1 MQQFIQSKIF
11 KVAAAVF
18 GSLFALLLAFAGGVK
33 VGLHKANFS
42 GNFDKHYEENFAGRG
57 GRMDRDDREGRGDQ
71 EGRGMMG
78 GRGGGMMDL
87 GGDFR
92 NGHGTAGDIVSVSG
106 DTVVLKN
113 KDNQEVSIRISNE
126 SIINRGANEI
136 AIGDLKAGDHVVVV
150 SNPGDDG
157 VIAAL
162 IVRVLPSP
170 QSGTVQIQAQT
181 QTQTQGGS
189 QPSDQSQVKIEERS
203 PIQNEV
209 Q

>member
-1 MQQFIQSKIF
+1 MQQLIQSKTF
-11 KVAAAVF
+11 KIAAAVF

-42 GNFDKHYEENFAGRG
+42 GNFNKHYEENFAGRG
-57 GRMDRDDREGRGDQ
+57 RDNDDRGGRGGRGSE

-78 GRGGGMMDL
+78 AQGGGMMDL

-92 NGHGTAGDIVSVSG
+92 NGHGTAGDIVSISG

-113 KDNQEVSIRISNE
+113 KNNQEVSVRISSE
-126 SIINRGANEI
+126 SIINKGQDEI

-150 SNPGDDG
+150 GKPGDDG

-162 IVRVLPSP
+162 IVRVFPTPQMLQVEGSP
-170 QSGTVQIQAQT
+170 RMPA
-181 QTQTQGGS
+181 QTQGGT
-189 QPSDQSQVKIEERS
+189 QPDNQSQVKIDNQS
-203 PIQNEV
+203 IQNEV
-209 Q
+209 E